1 MPLTV
6 APPPRNGDA
15 AQGRW
20 FSDAPEPPA
29 ADPVGVPPD
38 APEPPP
44 TLPASAAIARTVA
57 AGVLLSA
64 AALAVSATLV
74 LLIAASR
81 LMFAGDARLTFD
93 ALSRGLITVALAIA
107 YAAALAAP
115 IWPWPARRA
124 ATLALAAVVTAAW
137 PLSGIPLPAALVATA
152 VIALA
157 LVIDYRAPGG
167 LRATD
172 WLLAGPLALIAT
184 VAAIAGAAL
193 ADTRPIHPTSPQSA
207 GVQDAVAGEQAK
219 ARADERAREEAR
231 DARSQARKSAQAP
244 AREKAR
250 AGQAPASGES
260 PAAAAA
266 RRRQRGGDAPDARRG
281 AGVPDPPAS
290 DAAPA
295 PSTKRATPQRRTAT
309 PAADI
314 SPGGPAPGA
323 DEAKEYVRDYYTA
336 LNEQRYDDA
345 WAVLTPAIRSRFGGF
360 EHWKAGYAKTLSS
373 KPKDLVT
380 TLQGRP
386 HGRAT
391 AARRPRGGLPHRARL
406 RGHVDARARG
416 RRVGRDRAGRSVARC
431 VFLRIEMSITS
442 TLASYFGASGQSCVL
457 RGSGHAGPSLD
468 GVPPSAVRSHA
479 RRTTVGFMTTTPSR
493 ARF

>member
-20 FSDAPEPPA
+20 FSDAPEAPA

-38 APEPPP
+38 APEPAP

-64 AALAVSATLV
+64 AALAISATLV
-74 LLIAASR
+74 LLIVASR

-107 YAAALAAP
+107 YAATLAAP

-124 ATLALAAVVTAAW
+124 ATLALAAVFTAAW
-137 PLSGIPLPAALVATA
+137 PVSGIPLPAALVATA
-152 VIALA
+152 VITLT
-157 LVIDYRAPGG
+157 LVIDHRAPGG

-193 ADTRPIHPTSPQSA
+193 ADTRPVHTASPQSA
-207 GVQDAVAGEQAK
+207 GVQDAGADEQAK

-231 DARSQARKSAQAP
+231 DARAQARKSAPAP
-244 AREKAR
+244 AREKAGTSQPP
-250 AGQAPASGES
+250 AGGQSPAGGGETPAGGGENPAAGGDAPAEGES
-260 PAAAAA
+260 PAP
-266 RRRQRGGDAPDARRG
+266 GGDAPAPG
-281 AGVPDPPAS
+281 ATPVIPDPPAS
-290 DAAPA
+290 DAAP
-295 PSTKRATPQRRTAT
+295 STQRATPQRRTAT
-309 PAADI
+309 PPADI
-314 SPGGPAPGA
+314 SPAGPAPGA
-323 DEAKEYVRDYYTA
+323 DEAKDYVRDYYTA

-380 TLQGRP
+380 TLKGDRMVV
-386 HGRAT
+386 
-391 AARRPRGGLPHRARL
+391 RL
-406 RGHVDARARG
+406 RLAALEEGCPIARDYE
-416 RRVGRDRAGRSVARC
+416 VTWTLERAAGEWTVTA
-431 VFLRIEMSITS
+431 LGA
-442 TLASYFGASGQSCVL
+442 ASPGASSC
-457 RGSGHAGPSLD
+457 G
-468 GVPPSAVRSHA
+468 
-479 RRTTVGFMTTTPSR
+479 
-493 ARF
+493 